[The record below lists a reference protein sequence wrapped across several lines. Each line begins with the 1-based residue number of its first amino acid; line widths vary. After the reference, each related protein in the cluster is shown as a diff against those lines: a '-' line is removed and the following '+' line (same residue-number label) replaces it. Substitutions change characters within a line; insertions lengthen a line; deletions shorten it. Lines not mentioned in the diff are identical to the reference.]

1 MKIKLTTKQM
11 RMLLDKI
18 GTPKGKVLMTTAGIL
33 DKIYQSKQSNLLN

>member
-18 GTPKGKVLMTTAGIL
+18 GIPKGKVLTTKAGIL
-33 DKIYQSKQSNLLN
+33 DRILATE

>member
-1 MKIKLTTKQM
+1 MELKLTAKQM

-18 GTPKGKVLMTTAGIL
+18 GIPKVKVLTTTPGIL